1 MWLLDL
7 KKYLLLGWVT
17 GFALGVAMPI
27 YMKLMMKVFLFIG
40 IVLFYLWLLL
50 DWELVLRKK
59 QRVDM
64 CYLNIKEYLL
74 VGFVLLTIFGVAIHL
89 YLKK

>member
-1 MWLLDL
+1 MGCIIGLI
-7 KKYLLLGWVT
+7 LGI
-17 GFALGVAMPI
+17 AMPYHI
-27 YMKLMMKVFLFIG
+27 KLMIKILSFIG

-64 CYLNIKEYLL
+64 CHLNIKEYLFVGVIL
-74 VGFVLLTIFGVAIHL
+74 VVIFGVAIHL